1 MDFEFE
7 KEWQETLKKVE
18 STFGEGL
25 DLQAVLFL
33 IGVQELGQGY
43 RNFKK
48 DEKVELLHI
57 AICTLLQDYGY
68 YEFIGR
74 DEDDW
79 PHFKR
84 VKDLPQL
91 PPNEQDLMMRKA
103 VVNYVAGAF

>member
-1 MDFEFE
+1 MDYEFE
-7 KEWQETLKKVE
+7 MAWENTLSQLEDK
-18 STFGEGL
+18 FGSGL
-25 DLQAVLFL
+25 ELDGILFL

-57 AICTLLQDYGY
+57 AICTVLQDFGY

-74 DEDDW
+74 DQDDW

-84 VKDLPQL
+84 LKELPGL
-91 PPNEQDLMMRKA
+91 SAKEQEIMMKRG
-103 VVNYVAGAF
+103 VITYVESAF

>member
-7 KEWQETLKKVE
+7 QEWQQALKKVE
-18 STFGEGL
+18 QVFGGGL
-25 DLQAVLFL
+25 DLQGVLFL

-84 VKDLPQL
+84 VKELPSL
-91 PPNEQDLMMRKA
+91 PPHEQDIMMRKA
-103 VVNYVAGAF
+103 VINYVAGAF